1 MTEKLS
7 FTNESTP
14 AITPDAQIA
23 TPESKK
29 LLEMAEQLK
38 DMLKGNEGNPEIKKL
53 LNLAEKAG
61 LKIE

>member
-14 AITPDAQIA
+14 AVAPDTQID

-29 LLEMAEQLK
+29 LLEIAEQLK
-38 DMLKGNEGNPEIKKL
+38 GILKGNEENPKVIEL
-53 LNLAEKAG
+53 LKYAEAAG
-61 LKIE
+61 IIV